1 MKPAEILTPELE
13 LTSHLL
19 FCIKRSWLWLLV
31 AAAAGALVGA
41 LYIKQQT
48 PLAIAKA
55 QYTLAK
61 SRIEHLATDYQ
72 QIKPGN
78 QLLLGALEIDELARV
93 GMLLEQPDVW
103 QLVWQDQ
110 QFCAA
115 YAQICQ
121 QDGVAN
127 YQQWRKRLQFEH
139 RRRGNML
146 FVQVRAEQP
155 ELAKALLAA
164 LIRAVE
170 TRYQQHGIVQLTEQ
184 VSILQQSLAKAG
196 TVGERSEISAQL
208 DKNQAQLTLWQ
219 AGAYRPMH
227 AWTPEI
233 LVSTPAKKTLFIAVF
248 AALLSALL
256 ASLVAAVVIRR

>member
-1 MKPAEILTPELE
+1 MKTAEIVAPELE

-31 AAAAGALVGA
+31 AAAAGSLLGA
-41 LYIKQQT
+41 VYVKQQT
-48 PLAIAKA
+48 PLAVAKA

-103 QLVWQDQ
+103 QLVWQDP
-110 QFCAA
+110 QFCQA
-115 YAQICQ
+115 YAELCQ
-121 QDGVAN
+121 QAN
-127 YQQWRKRLQFEH
+127 YQQWRKRMQFEH

-146 FVQVRAEQP
+146 FVHIRAEQP

-164 LIRAVE
+164 LMRAVE
-170 TRYQQHGIVQLTEQ
+170 ARYQQHGISQLTTQ
-184 VSILQQSLAKAG
+184 VAILQQTLAAST
-196 TVGERSEISAQL
+196 TVGERSELAAQL
-208 DKNQAQLTLWQ
+208 DKNQAQLALWQ
-219 AGAYRPMH
+219 AGAYRATY

-233 LVSTPAKKTLFIAVF
+233 VVSQPSKKTLFVAIF
-248 AALLSALL
+248 AGLLSALL

>member
-1 MKPAEILTPELE
+1 MKAAEMLTPELE

-19 FCIKRSWLWLLV
+19 FCIKRAWLWLLV
-31 AAAAGALVGA
+31 AAAAGALLGA
-41 LYIKQQT
+41 VYVKQQT
-48 PLAIAKA
+48 PLAVAKA

-103 QLVWQDQ
+103 QLIWQDA
-110 QFCAA
+110 QFCNAFAA
-115 YAQICQ
+115 ICQ
-121 QDGVAN
+121 QDAKAN

-164 LIRAVE
+164 LMRAVE
-170 TRYQQHGIVQLTEQ
+170 TRYQQHGVAQLTEQ
-184 VSILQQSLAKAG
+184 VTILQQTLAKST
-196 TVGERSEISAQL
+196 TVGERSELAAQL
-208 DKNQAQLTLWQ
+208 DKNQAQLALWQ
-219 AGAYRPMH
+219 AGAYRPTH

-233 LVSTPAKKTLFIAVF
+233 LVSEPGKKTLFIAVF
-248 AALLSALL
+248 AGLFSALL
-256 ASLVAAVVIRR
+256 ASLVAAVVVRR

>member
-1 MKPAEILTPELE
+1 MKTADMFTPELE

-19 FCIKRSWLWLLV
+19 FCLKRSWLWLLV
-31 AAAAGALVGA
+31 AAAAGALLGA
-41 LYIKQQT
+41 LYVNQQA
-48 PLAIAKA
+48 PLAVAKA

-103 QLVWQDQ
+103 QLIWQDV
-110 QFCAA
+110 QFCAD
-115 YAQICQ
+115 YAAICKTE
-121 QDGVAN
+121 ATSN
-127 YQQWRKRLQFEH
+127 FKQWRKQLQFEH

-146 FVQVRAEQP
+146 FVQIRAEQP
-155 ELAKALLAA
+155 ELAKAMLAA
-164 LIRAVE
+164 LIRAAE
-170 TRYQQHGIVQLTEQ
+170 ARYQQHGIVQLTEQ
-184 VSILQQSLAKAG
+184 VAILQQSLAKSS
-196 TVGERSEISAQL
+196 TVGERSELAAQL

-219 AGAYRPMH
+219 AGAYRPTH

-233 LVSTPAKKTLFIAVF
+233 LVSEPAKKTLFVAVF
-248 AALLSALL
+248 AGLLSALL
-256 ASLVAAVVIRR
+256 ASLIAAVVIRR

>member
-1 MKPAEILTPELE
+1 MKAAEMLTPELE

-19 FCIKRSWLWLLV
+19 FCVKRAWLWLLV
-31 AAAAGALVGA
+31 AAAAGALLGA
-41 LYIKQQT
+41 VYVKQQT
-48 PLAIAKA
+48 PLAVAKA

-103 QLVWQDQ
+103 QLIWQDA
-110 QFCAA
+110 QFCNA
-115 YAQICQ
+115 YSAICQ
-121 QDGVAN
+121 QDAKAN

-164 LIRAVE
+164 LMRAVE
-170 TRYQQHGIVQLTEQ
+170 TRYQQHGVAQLTEQ
-184 VSILQQSLAKAG
+184 VTILQQTLAKST
-196 TVGERSEISAQL
+196 TVGERSELAAQL
-208 DKNQAQLTLWQ
+208 DKNQAQLALWQ
-219 AGAYRPMH
+219 AGGYRPTH

-233 LVSTPAKKTLFIAVF
+233 LVSEPGKKTLFIAVF
-248 AALLSALL
+248 AGLFSALL
-256 ASLVAAVVIRR
+256 ASLVAAVVVRR